1 MASRVKINNIKELEK
16 RKNSTHPSLVNI
28 RKILLLLK
36 NPQKNLGITI
46 GITGTNGKGSVAKT
60 LSTIL
65 NDSNLKTG
73 LYTSPH
79 LYSINERISIGKK
92 NISTKELNQI
102 LTEIFE
108 TEIKANIKLSFF
120 ELITVVAIIFL
131 SKKKNIFN
139 IFEVGLGGRFDAT
152 NVIDSEISII
162 TNIGKDHK
170 EYLGNT
176 LLKIAKE

>member
-36 NPQKNLGITI
+36 NPHKNLGI

-73 LYTSPH
+73 LYYSPH

-108 TEIKANIKLSFF
+108 TEFKANIKLSFF
-120 ELITVVAIIFL
+120 ELITVVAIIF
-131 SKKKNIFN
+131 
-139 IFEVGLGGRFDAT
+139 
-152 NVIDSEISII
+152 
-162 TNIGKDHK
+162 
-170 EYLGNT
+170 
-176 LLKIAKE
+176 

>member
-1 MASRVKINNIKELEK
+1 M
-16 RKNSTHPSLVNI
+16 
-28 RKILLLLK
+28 
-36 NPQKNLGITI
+36 
-46 GITGTNGKGSVAKT
+46 
-60 LSTIL
+60 
-65 NDSNLKTG
+65 
-73 LYTSPH
+73 
-79 LYSINERISIGKK
+79 
-92 NISTKELNQI
+92 NQI

-176 LLKIAKE
+176 LLKIAKEKIGIIKKDSFFITGMKPYPLYRVKDYILKKTKKIYVLKKDFQIENNKEFYKYENLTFKPS